1 MAKNTV
7 IKPVVA
13 SVGAAFI
20 AGMATAP
27 VANAAENPFA
37 MTDLEAGYNQLA
49 DSHEGKC
56 GEGKCGGEKTKEG
69 KCGEGK
75 CGGEKSGSE
84 GKCGEGKCGGEKT
97 TEGKC
102 GEGKCGGNG

>member
-56 GEGKCGGEKTKEG
+56 GEGKCGGEK
-69 KCGEGK
+69 
-75 CGGEKSGSE
+75 SSSE